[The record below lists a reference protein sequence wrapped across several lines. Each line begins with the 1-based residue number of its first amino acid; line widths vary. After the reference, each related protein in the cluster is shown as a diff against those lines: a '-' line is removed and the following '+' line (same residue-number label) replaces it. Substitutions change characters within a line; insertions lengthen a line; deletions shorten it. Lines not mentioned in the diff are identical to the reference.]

1 MFLTIVAFLFVLSV
15 VVFIHEF
22 GHFIVAKLNNVYVV
36 TFSLGFGPK
45 LLKKRW
51 GETEYAISVIP
62 FGGYCKFAGEN
73 DEEDENDEKEYGGE
87 SKEADIE
94 YDVPEERT
102 FRAKSPFQ
110 KMQIVVAGPLMN
122 ALLGLLIYI
131 GSVWAQGVPIENRV
145 GIVGDVKEN
154 SPAMIAG
161 FERGDRILE
170 VDGEDFRAGTDLSYL
185 VKNNKDNKMVFKV
198 LRRGDT
204 LSIDVTPEF
213 NGETGEY
220 RLGLSYYLRFPP
232 KIGDVK
238 RDSPAWE
245 AGIRPGAYIQ
255 TINDTSIISFTDL
268 TDKIHNSLGRKL
280 EFVWIQSGAKQSAV
294 IIPESI
300 DIPKGSG
307 EKLEV
312 IEAGGIGIGQYYEV
326 REISFFNAVVRGS
339 GAYGRMTVAILGFL
353 KKLVTGNAS
362 MKALGGPIRIGQMA
376 GDMARW
382 GFGRLSLFIAF
393 FSLNLAIFNLLPIL
407 PFDGGHFVLYLVELV
422 SGRPVNPKVK
432 NVMMQAGFV
441 ILIIL
446 MVLITAMDL
455 FNVFN

>member
-1 MFLTIVAFLFVLSV
+1 MLLTIVAFLFVLSV

-36 TFSLGFGPK
+36 TFSIGFGPK

-73 DEEDENDEKEYGGE
+73 DEADDNEEKEYSGE
-87 SKEADIE
+87 SNEAEIE
-94 YDVPEERT
+94 YDIPEERT

-131 GSVWAQGVPIENRV
+131 GSVWAQGVFINNPV
-145 GIVGDVKEN
+145 WIVEEAAEN
-154 SPAMIAG
+154 SPAAIAG

-170 VDGEDFRAGTDLSYL
+170 VEGEDFSADTDLSYL
-185 VKNNKDNKMVFKV
+185 VKNNKDKKMVFEV
-198 LRRGDT
+198 LRSGDT
-204 LSIDVTPEF
+204 LSVDVTPGF
-213 NGETGEY
+213 DGETGEY
-220 RLGLSYYLRFPP
+220 RLGLSYYLGFPP

-245 AGIRPGAYIQ
+245 AGIRRGAYIQ
-255 TINDTSIISFTDL
+255 TINDTLVISYTDL
-268 TDKIHNSLGRKL
+268 VDKIHNSLGRKL
-280 EFVWIQSGAKQSAV
+280 EFVWRQNDVKQSAV
-294 IIPESI
+294 ITPVSI
-300 DIPKGSG
+300 DIPKGGG
-307 EKLEV
+307 EKVEV

-326 REISFFNAVVRGS
+326 REISFFNAIVRGS
-339 GAYGRMTVAILGFL
+339 GAYGRMTVAVLGFL
-353 KKLVTGNAS
+353 KKFVTGNAS

-382 GFGRLSLFIAF
+382 GFGRLALFIAF

-432 NVMMQAGFV
+432 NVMMQTGFV

-446 MVLITAMDL
+446 MVFITAMDL
-455 FNVFN
+455 FNVFS